1 MQGLGALGGYSLDI
15 LPQRDQ
21 LLGKRINLLEH
32 GVGSG
37 RLQCG

>member
-1 MQGLGALGGYSLDI
+1 MQGLGALGGYALVL

-21 LLGKRINLLEH
+21 LPGKHINLLEH